1 MVGRLAPWKGQDVF
15 LEAFARAFP
24 GGEEQAVL
32 AGSAMFGED
41 AFEAQLRAR
50 SAELGIAERVE
61 FTGFVDDVHALLAGC
76 DVLVHASVIAEPF
89 GQVVIEGL
97 AAGLAVIATDSGGPA
112 EIITDGVDGLLCPA
126 GDVGLLAELL
136 RRLANDP
143 AERDRLGAA
152 GLRRAADFRPEVI
165 AGLVEH
171 SYRLLLRSK
180 RLMLHGAPYCRPSRN
195 PPAQ

>member
-15 LEAFARAFP
+15 LEAFAAAFP
-24 GGEEQAVL
+24 DGDEQAVL
-32 AGSAMFGED
+32 AGTAMFGED
-41 AFEAQLRAR
+41 DFETSCGAQVVRAR
-50 SAELGIAERVE
+50 HRRPRRVHRLRRRRARAAAR
-61 FTGFVDDVHALLAGC
+61 V

-89 GQVVIEGL
+89 GQVVIEGM
-97 AAGLAVIATDSGGPA
+97 AAGLPVIATDRGGPA
-112 EIITDGVDGLLCPA
+112 EIITDGVDGLLCGP

-143 AERDRLGAA
+143 AERERLGAA

-171 SYRLLLRSK
+171 TYRRILVR
-180 RLMLHGAPYCRPSRN
+180 
-195 PPAQ
+195 